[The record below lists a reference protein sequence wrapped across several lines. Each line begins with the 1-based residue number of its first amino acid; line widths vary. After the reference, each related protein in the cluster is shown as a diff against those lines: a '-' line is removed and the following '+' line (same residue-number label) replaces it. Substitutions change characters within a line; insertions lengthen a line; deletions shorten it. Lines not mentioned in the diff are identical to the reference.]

1 MSFRDVISYFSRS
14 KGRKGADLKILSL
27 CLNSTKIRRTP
38 VFCLWEKTVS
48 LTTYYR
54 AFTVEKKLYI
64 LFHVEFRMPKKIS
77 IISKRF

>member
-54 AFTVEKKLYI
+54 AFTVEKKI
-64 LFHVEFRMPKKIS
+64 IHFVSCRIQSAKKA
-77 IISKRF
+77 